1 MNNKRTPIIRFILIA
16 ILSGLLAYLGQP
28 FVHGNEKAVD
38 LVINVFAI
46 LAGFL
51 IAIMTLFSDMRFDED
66 ANWRQ
71 IQIREG
77 VQEQRY
83 IKHSLLFYTY
93 LAVLV
98 CVFIVILLAHK
109 EEYKNGPAIFWL
121 ERSYL
126 FLACISIFYS
136 VFLPRNLIKSRK
148 EEFKKLME
156 KKKPKI

>member
-28 FVHGNEKAVD
+28 CVHGKEKAVE
-38 LVINVFAI
+38 LIINVFAI

-109 EEYKNGPAIFWL
+109 EEYENGLAIFWL

-136 VFLPRNLIKSRK
+136 VFLPGNLIKSRK

>member
-83 IKHSLLFYTY
+83 IKH
-93 LAVLV
+93 
-98 CVFIVILLAHK
+98 
-109 EEYKNGPAIFWL
+109 
-121 ERSYL
+121 
-126 FLACISIFYS
+126 FLA
-136 VFLPRNLIKSRK
+136 
-148 EEFKKLME
+148 
-156 KKKPKI
+156 

>member
-1 MNNKRTPIIRFILIA
+1 
-16 ILSGLLAYLGQP
+16 
-28 FVHGNEKAVD
+28 
-38 LVINVFAI
+38 
-46 LAGFL
+46 
-51 IAIMTLFSDMRFDED
+51 MRFDED

-98 CVFIVILLAHK
+98 CVFIAILLAHK

-136 VFLPRNLIKSRK
+136 VFLPGNLIKSRK

>member
-1 MNNKRTPIIRFILIA
+1 MKKYLPLLRFLLIA
-16 ILSGLLAYLGQP
+16 CISAFLAWKGQP

-38 LVINVFAI
+38 LIINVFAI

-98 CVFIVILLAHK
+98 CVFIVILLAHIVILLAHK

-136 VFLPRNLIKSRK
+136 VFLPGN
-148 EEFKKLME
+148 
-156 KKKPKI
+156 